1 MVRICMHIVKYNIK
15 KWKQNYNI
23 LLGLIYLLIISDM
36 MFRPARKIVEQL
48 GFSPNISSFSLIWN
62 STFFILLFFLGVILF
77 YSDAPFQDSMTS
89 FVMIRCGKIKFMIAQ
104 ICYIFLLGILI
115 PGVFFLIQ
123 YIFLLPTEADGWGK
137 FWGTIAQTNIAEE
150 VECRLQFDYHI
161 LWEYEPKEAFIIT
174 FFTCIFLQ

>member
-62 STFFILLFFLGVILF
+62 STFFILLFL
-77 YSDAPFQDSMTS
+77 
-89 FVMIRCGKIKFMIAQ
+89 
-104 ICYIFLLGILI
+104 IF
-115 PGVFFLIQ
+115 
-123 YIFLLPTEADGWGK
+123 
-137 FWGTIAQTNIAEE
+137 
-150 VECRLQFDYHI
+150 
-161 LWEYEPKEAFIIT
+161 
-174 FFTCIFLQ
+174 

>member
-1 MVRICMHIVKYNIK
+1 
-15 KWKQNYNI
+15 
-23 LLGLIYLLIISDM
+23 

-104 ICYIFLLGILI
+104 ICYIFL
-115 PGVFFLIQ
+115 
-123 YIFLLPTEADGWGK
+123 
-137 FWGTIAQTNIAEE
+137 
-150 VECRLQFDYHI
+150 
-161 LWEYEPKEAFIIT
+161 
-174 FFTCIFLQ
+174 

>member
-123 YIFLLPTEADGWGK
+123 YIFHLCPFFSRCCLLRFFQK
-137 FWGTIAQTNIAEE
+137 NI
-150 VECRLQFDYHI
+150 CQQFVNRFS
-161 LWEYEPKEAFIIT
+161 L
-174 FFTCIFLQ
+174 L

>member
-104 ICYIFLLGILI
+104 ICYIFFYYQLKQTDGENSGEQLHKLILQKKQNAAYNLIIIFFGNTNQKKLL
-115 PGVFFLIQ
+115 
-123 YIFLLPTEADGWGK
+123 
-137 FWGTIAQTNIAEE
+137 
-150 VECRLQFDYHI
+150 
-161 LWEYEPKEAFIIT
+161 
-174 FFTCIFLQ
+174 